1 MKLYPLSVPLF
12 AAAVLLSSCATQTQP
27 AKPLKT
33 AAKVD
38 LKRYSGTWFEIARYP
53 KWFQS
58 GCNSAKAEYSPKKDG
73 TIKVVN
79 ICLRGDGSSSSIE
92 GVAKPVDAKA
102 NRLQVSFPNNWY
114 TKAIPVAKEGNYWII
129 DVSPDYRR
137 AIVGTPD
144 RRSLWFLS
152 RSPVIA
158 TKDFEEMKAT
168 ATAQGFDMSNLRID
182 GHTKIESRG
191 RVAKPAASPAP
202 ATPAKPA
209 PVKSSPAKTA
219 PAKSTPARPA
229 SARPEKT
236 SH

>member
-1 MKLYPLSVPLF
+1 MKFFPLTLLLASALF
-12 AAAVLLSSCATQTQP
+12 SSCATTRSTQP

-33 AAKVD
+33 ETRVD

-58 GCNSAKAEYSPKKDG
+58 GCDSAKAEYSPKKDG

-79 ICLRGDGSSSSIE
+79 TCLRGDGTSRSVE
-92 GVAKPVDAKA
+92 GVAKPVDSRN
-102 NRLQVSFPNNWY
+102 NRLKVNFPNNWY
-114 TKAIPVAKEGNYWII
+114 SKAIAAPPEGNYWII
-129 DVSPDYRR
+129 DLSPDYRR

-158 TKDFEEMKAT
+158 AKDFEEMKAT
-168 ATAQGFDMSNLRID
+168 AAAQGFDISNLRID

-191 RVAKPAASPAP
+191 RVARKVASER
-202 ATPAKPA
+202 
-209 PVKSSPAKTA
+209 PAKTQ
-219 PAKSTPARPA
+219 R
-229 SARPEKT
+229 
-236 SH
+236 

>member
-1 MKLYPLSVPLF
+1 MKLYPLSISLL
-12 AAAVLLSSCATQTQP
+12 AAALFSSCATQTQS

-33 AAKVD
+33 AASVD

-114 TKAIPVAKEGNYWII
+114 TKAIPVSKEGNYWII

-158 TKDFEEMKAT
+158 TKDFEAMKAT
-168 ATAQGFDMSNLRID
+168 ATEQGFDMSNLRID

-191 RVAKPAASPAP
+191 RVAKKPAAPAP
-202 ATPAKPA
+202 PKAAPAPPAK
-209 PVKSSPAKTA
+209 AKA
-219 PAKSTPARPA
+219 AAARPA
-229 SARPEKT
+229 SARPEKLT
-236 SH
+236 H